1 MEERGRASLKDRRKN
16 KEMGAGRRNTLTPEQ
31 EKAIRLWVWGNPDK
45 KDKEGKKVEGI
56 YYYSTYTELSKDV
69 GVDVSQVS
77 RWFKD
82 FPIFIDEYERQLA
95 ERNKEDD
102 RFYIRLRQ
110 KAQRT
115 LEKNLN
121 ARYARD
127 STAAAL
133 AILGRCGDVDGVRV
147 EVQSLDA
154 DKVIRGGYGRPQDDA

>member
-1 MEERGRASLKDRRKN
+1 
-16 KEMGAGRRNTLTPEQ
+16 MGQGKRNTLTPEQ
-31 EKAIRLWVWGNPDK
+31 ELAIRYWVWGNPDK
-45 KDKEGKKVEGI
+45 KDKEGKKIEGA
-56 YYYSTYTELSKDV
+56 YYYSTYTELAKDV
-69 GVDVSQVS
+69 GVDNSQIS
-77 RWFKD
+77 RWFRE

-102 RFYIRLRQ
+102 QFYSRLRR
-110 KAQRT
+110 KAQKT

-154 DKVIRGGYGRPQDDA
+154 DKVIRGGFGRSQGDA

>member
-1 MEERGRASLKDRRKN
+1 
-16 KEMGAGRRNTLTPEQ
+16 MGQGKRNTLTPEQ
-31 EKAIRLWVWGNPDK
+31 ELAIRYWVWGNPDK
-45 KDKEGKKVEGI
+45 VDKEGKKTEGT
-56 YYYSTYTELSKDV
+56 YYYSTYTELARDV
-69 GVDVSQVS
+69 GVDNSQIS
-77 RWFKD
+77 RWFRE

-102 RFYIRLRQ
+102 QFYSRLRR
-110 KAQRT
+110 KAQKT

-154 DKVIRGGYGRPQDDA
+154 DKVIRGGFRRSQDDA

>member
-1 MEERGRASLKDRRKN
+1 MAEKYTGGRTKRIGLSD
-16 KEMGAGRRNTLTPEQ
+16 EQ
-31 EKAIRLWVWGNPDK
+31 RKAIMLWVWGDEDK
-45 KDKEGKKVEGI
+45 KDKDTGMPH
-56 YYYSTYTELSKDV
+56 YYSTYSELARAV
-69 GVDVSQVS
+69 GVNPSQIT
-77 RWFKD
+77 RWFKE
-82 FPIFIDEYERQLA
+82 FEVFQDEMDRQL
-95 ERNKEDD
+95 ELRNREDD
-102 RFYIRLRQ
+102 KFYSRLRR

-154 DKVIRGGYGRPQDDA
+154 DKVIRGGFGRSQDDA

>member
-1 MEERGRASLKDRRKN
+1 MEYKGRQKRIGLTDEQRK
-16 KEMGAGRRNTLTPEQ
+16 A
-31 EKAIRLWVWGNPDK
+31 AYLWVWGDETR
-45 KDKEGKKVEGI
+45 KDKDTGMPH
-56 YYYSTYTELSKDV
+56 YFSTYTELADAV
-69 GVDVSQVS
+69 GVHNSQVS

-82 FPIFIDEYERQLA
+82 FPLFTDEVDRQM
-95 ERNKEDD
+95 EMRNKEDD
-102 RFYIRLRQ
+102 QFYSRLRR

-154 DKVIRGGYGRPQDDA
+154 DKVIRGGFGRSQDGA

>member
-1 MEERGRASLKDRRKN
+1 
-16 KEMGAGRRNTLTPEQ
+16 MGQGKRNTLTPEQ
-31 EKAIRLWVWGNPDK
+31 ELAIRYWVWGNPDK
-45 KDKEGKKVEGI
+45 KDKEGKKIEGA
-56 YYYSTYTELSKDV
+56 YYYSTYTELAKDV
-69 GVDVSQVS
+69 GVDNSQIS
-77 RWFKD
+77 RWFRE

-102 RFYIRLRQ
+102 QFYSRLRR
-110 KAQRT
+110 KAQKT

-154 DKVIRGGYGRPQDDA
+154 DKVIRGGFGRSQGDE